1 MAMLIAA
8 RARTSLAIAGA
19 AGTIVAALAL
29 TRGAAPAPID
39 RGSYCED
46 GICVEAR
53 LPSAILPGA
62 LDHDVAI
69 TITAPRAI
77 TGERAPLSLVI
88 VIDRSGSMGGK
99 PLVDAKQAA
108 IKLVDRLAP
117 TDAFSIVTYSSADE
131 TVAPMA
137 IATEAAKQRARAAI
151 EMIVDE
157 GGTCISC
164 GLDRGNAE
172 LAASPLRGGLR
183 RMVLIS
189 DGQANEGIWNRD
201 ELAEHAVATTQ
212 SGISISSVGVGL
224 DFDEVTMVRLAN
236 VARGNYYFVEDT
248 SGLDAMFAREL
259 GGLDDTLATN
269 AKLVLTESPYARI
282 TDAYG
287 YPVGHVGE
295 HVIIPISDLRAGEVR
310 KVVVR
315 MHVTPPEGAAVP
327 LAKVELGWTQ
337 PSSGALRRAGTQAI
351 AEVVDNAADLVVDP
365 SAVAAIE
372 AALMARALEEA
383 GQVYELHGADAARQV
398 LELRAGAI
406 SPHLDA
412 ASVDHAHQLHDA
424 ALELLRAAPA
434 SKVKKTFSETAYKLA
449 R

>member
-1 MAMLIAA
+1 MAMLLAA

-19 AGTIVAALAL
+19 AGTIALAL
-29 TRGAAPAPID
+29 VMHHRAAPAPID

-53 LPSAILPGA
+53 LASAILPGA
-62 LDHDVAI
+62 MDHDVAI
-69 TITAPRAI
+69 TITAPRAV
-77 TGERAPLSLVI
+77 GERAPLSLAI

-99 PLVDAKQAA
+99 PLIDAKRAA
-108 IKLVDRLAP
+108 TRLVDQLAP

-172 LAASPLRGGLR
+172 LAASPIRGGLR
-183 RMVLIS
+183 RMVVIS

-201 ELAEHAVATTQ
+201 ELAEHAATTALT
-212 SGISISSVGVGL
+212 GISISSVGVGL

-259 GGLDDTLATN
+259 GGLDDTIATN
-269 AKLVLTESPYARI
+269 ARLVLTATPHARI

-287 YPVGHVGE
+287 YPLGHVGE
-295 HVIIPISDLRAGEVR
+295 QVIIPVSDLRAGETR

-315 MHVTPPEGAAVP
+315 MHVTPTEGAAVP
-327 LAKVELGWTQ
+327 LAKVELGWTS
-337 PSSGALRRAGTQAI
+337 PASNTLRRAGTQAI
-351 AEVVDNAADLVVDP
+351 AELVEDAADLVVDP
-365 SAVAAIE
+365 STLAAIE
-372 AALMARALEEA
+372 AARTARALEEA
-383 GQVYELHGADAARQV
+383 GNVYELHGAEAARQV

-412 ASVDHAHQLHDA
+412 ASVDHEHQLNEA
-424 ALELLRAAPA
+424 ALELLRSAPA